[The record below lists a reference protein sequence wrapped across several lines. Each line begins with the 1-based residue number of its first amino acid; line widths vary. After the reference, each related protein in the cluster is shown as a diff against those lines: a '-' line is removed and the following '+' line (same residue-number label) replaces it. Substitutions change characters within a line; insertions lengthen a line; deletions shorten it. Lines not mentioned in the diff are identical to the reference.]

1 MTKIYST
8 KEKMMERFKNLP
20 ILSICVCTILERKDM
35 YISLSNKIMNQ
46 IHKVSKKYNYVVANL
61 HTHANNHLDIGT
73 KRNNLLNDVQG
84 HYIVFIDDDD
94 DICDDYVELIIDAI
108 ISNENVD
115 CIGIKGIITT
125 DNIETKKWEISKDFG
140 SWYESNNVYY
150 RTPNHISPIKT
161 ELARLSG
168 GFPPLKQGE
177 DYQYSMNVL
186 PLLKTEI
193 KIDKEIYHY
202 QYNSK
207 K

>member
-1 MTKIYST
+1 
-8 KEKMMERFKNLP
+8 MESFEEQVL
-20 ILSICVCTILERKDM
+20 LGICVCTISSRVEMYNRLSEKIIKQILE
-35 YISLSNKIMNQ
+35 
-46 IHKVSKKYNYVVANL
+46 VSQKYDYRVANL
-61 HTHANNHLDIGT
+61 YTHTDNLMTIGE
-73 KRNNLLNDVQG
+73 KRNELLKRCNAKFV
-84 HYIVFIDDDD
+84 VFIDDDD

>member
-46 IHKVSKKYNYVVANL
+46 IHKVSKKYNYDVANL
-61 HTHANNHLDIGT
+61 YTHANNHLDIGT

-94 DICDDYVELIIDAI
+94 DISDDYVELIIDAI

>member
-1 MTKIYST
+1 
-8 KEKMMERFKNLP
+8 MERFKNLP

-46 IHKVSKKYNYVVANL
+46 IHKVSKKYNYDVANL
-61 HTHANNHLDIGT
+61 YTHANNHLDIGT

-94 DICDDYVELIIDAI
+94 DISDDYVELIIDAI